1 MYLRSNKLHI
11 VKWQCLPYPFI
22 KIIQNLILIIF
33 SLNLWW
39 NFLFFLFV
47 LFWMVAG
54 LCGGVD
60 VQNIGDWFV
69 RISKG

>member
-1 MYLRSNKLHI
+1 MYLRFNKLHI

-39 NFLFFLFV
+39 NLFFLFV

-54 LCGGVD
+54 LCGGED